1 MRRTVKKDAYPS
13 LSDHTM
19 KKMTAEEVF
28 LLRYWMI
35 YIMDI
40 YGYLGIALLI
50 LVENLFPPIPSEV
63 ILTFGGF
70 MTTYTK
76 MNLAGVILSSTAGSL
91 VGAVLL
97 YQIGNLVSMEQLEKI
112 LEGKLGQILHFKK
125 GDIKNAMEWFD
136 SKGNY
141 TVFFCRFI
149 PIVRSVISI
158 PAGMARMNFSKFL
171 LLTALGSLLWNTLLV
186 SLGAMAG
193 ASWQKAAEYMGAYT
207 HAASIVI
214 LIFLIVGV
222 FLYIKRRFLKK

>member
-1 MRRTVKKDAYPS
+1 M
-13 LSDHTM
+13 
-19 KKMTAEEVF
+19 
-28 LLRYWMI
+28 RYWMI
-35 YIMDI
+35 YIMDV

-50 LVENLFPPIPSEV
+50 LVENLFPPIPSEI

-91 VGAVLL
+91 FGAILL
-97 YQIGNLVSMEQLEKI
+97 YQIGNLVSMEQLERI
-112 LEGKLGQILHFKK
+112 LSGKVGQMLHFKR
-125 GDIKNAMEWFD
+125 GDVGNAIEWFD

-158 PAGMARMNFSKFL
+158 PAGMAHMNFSKFL
-171 LLTALGSLLWNTLLV
+171 LLTAFGSFLWNTLLV
-186 SLGAMAG
+186 SLGALAG

-207 HAASIVI
+207 RAASIVI
-214 LIFLIVGV
+214 IIFLIIG
-222 FLYIKRRFLKK
+222 FFIYIKRRFLKK

>member
-1 MRRTVKKDAYPS
+1 M
-13 LSDHTM
+13 
-19 KKMTAEEVF
+19 
-28 LLRYWMI
+28 RYWMI

-112 LEGKLGQILHFKK
+112 LEECNREQIPVENTEKEKKIRKQLREIEDKIQKLMACMQEASDISMKYINSELEKLDERKSELLKQYETPKK
-125 GDIKNAMEWFD
+125 NEKQYY
-136 SKGNY
+136 KGIDFEELDFEEKKM
-141 TVFFCRFI
+141 TAQAFI
-149 PIVRSVISI
+149 ERINVYDDEIEIIWKV
-158 PAGMARMNFSKFL
+158 
-171 LLTALGSLLWNTLLV
+171 
-186 SLGAMAG
+186 
-193 ASWQKAAEYMGAYT
+193 
-207 HAASIVI
+207 
-214 LIFLIVGV
+214 
-222 FLYIKRRFLKK
+222 

>member
-125 GDIKNAMEWFD
+125 GDIKNAMD
-136 SKGNY
+136 LSK
-141 TVFFCRFI
+141 
-149 PIVRSVISI
+149 
-158 PAGMARMNFSKFL
+158 
-171 LLTALGSLLWNTLLV
+171 
-186 SLGAMAG
+186 
-193 ASWQKAAEYMGAYT
+193 
-207 HAASIVI
+207 
-214 LIFLIVGV
+214 
-222 FLYIKRRFLKK
+222 KKP